1 MAANGVPVTT
11 MHLPTV
17 IAAAGALTLTLLM
30 LYWMLILQ
38 DKWTIET
45 TNHER

>member
-1 MAANGVPVTT
+1 

-17 IAAAGALTLTLLM
+17 IAAAVALDATLLM

-38 DKWTIET
+38 DKWTTET
-45 TNHER
+45 TNHEC